1 MDVPL
6 FFKQKKC
13 RSWEVLQQKNM
24 VQHIMFVKLF
34 FLQLESWV
42 SNNENDDSKKRQKKK
57 YGVMKESV
65 EKPIYFKGG

>member
-34 FLQLESWV
+34 FYNQNLGYQIMRMMILRK
-42 SNNENDDSKKRQKKK
+42 DRKK

-65 EKPIYFKGG
+65 EKTIYFKGG

>member
-6 FFKQKKC
+6 FFKQKNVEVG
-13 RSWEVLQQKNM
+13 RSCNKKNM

-34 FLQLESWV
+34 FYNQNLGYQIMRMMILRK
-42 SNNENDDSKKRQKKK
+42 DRKK

-65 EKPIYFKGG
+65 EKTIYFKGG

>member
-6 FFKQKKC
+6 FFKRKKC

-34 FLQLESWV
+34 FYNQNLGYQIMRMMILRK
-42 SNNENDDSKKRQKKK
+42 DRKK

-65 EKPIYFKGG
+65 EKTIYFKGG

>member
-6 FFKQKKC
+6 FFKRKKC

-65 EKPIYFKGG
+65 EKTIYFKGG